1 MALNIKDS
9 RADRL
14 ARQLAEE
21 TGESITTAIT
31 VAVQERLDRL
41 HGGVPRDRRR
51 NELRRI
57 AKRSA
62 KRRVR
67 DTRSAD
73 QAVGYDKSGLP
84 Y

>member
-9 RADRL
+9 HADRL

-41 HGGVPRDRRR
+41 HGGVPRERRR
-51 NELRRI
+51 SALTRI

-73 QAVGYDKSGLP
+73 RIVGYDETGLP
-84 Y
+84 S